1 MNGNCNQVDYQL
13 LLEIT
18 VTFKMQ
24 LTRVIIIQFTVFKV
38 TAKAVGTQVAVIGV
52 NNIFELQSLD
62 AAVTFKL
69 QLVEVTL
76 LLSSN
81 SC

>member
-1 MNGNCNQVDYQL
+1 MNDNCNQVDYQL

-38 TAKAVGTQVAVIGV
+38 TAKAVGTPVAVIGV

-62 AAVTFKL
+62 AAVTCKL
-69 QLVEVTL
+69 RLWR
-76 LLSSN
+76 
-81 SC
+81 